1 MGLAL
6 HDPMAMS
13 CYMFL
18 CCVEQISSYARDTWN
33 LFIQLLKTIAQNKFK
48 KNENPSNKLHKKVKY
63 KLERKEL
70 CNKFKEKAENNPKNV
85 VGRPTST
92 ECQWLC

>member
-33 LFIQLLKTIAQNKFK
+33 LFIPLL
-48 KNENPSNKLHKKVKY
+48 NKLHKKVKY